1 MSPTITLPPSK
12 EEVQFRRSADA
23 TNALAS
29 VLASQPFVMAAKI
42 IREEAVLRAIPSP
55 VPGVHHDTTVT
66 HYAHFLMGVNAAF
79 DRLKRLAI
87 AIREDGTD
95 PAALEEEEDYF
106 THAAMKIQEIK
117 EPEPK
122 KDK

>member
-1 MSPTITLPPSK
+1 MSPTINLPPSK
-12 EEVQFRRSADA
+12 EEVQFRRSSDA

-42 IREEAVLRAIPSP
+42 IREEAVLRAIPNP

-66 HYAHFLMGVNAAF
+66 HYAHFLMGVNACL
-79 DRLKRLAI
+79 DRLKRLSI

-95 PAALEEEEDYF
+95 PAAMEDEEDYYA
-106 THAAMKIQEIK
+106 HAAMKIQELK
-117 EPEPK
+117 EPPAK
-122 KDK
+122 TDK